1 MTNEELILQKIEKI
15 EAQMAPIVQSRE
27 AILEL
32 KEDLIPLSNTA
43 VHLFIQELQEIEAG
57 FTLEDLLQL
66 FKHSARSIRN
76 FVWIIRMMD
85 NIIEFATDV
94 EPLLKSAVPLAI
106 EHLDQLERR
115 GVFRILK
122 AMMDVRAKVADA
134 YTPEDVDKIGD
145 GAVALLRVLKKF
157 SDPKALTFLEKM
169 ADLPAN
175 IDLQNAQKAGFFRMA
190 AAGFDGE
197 VKEGLGVMLELTK
210 AMAKLKTNGQAVQTA
225 ETETQ

>member
-15 EAQMAPIVQSRE
+15 EAQLEPIVKSRE
-27 AILEL
+27 ALLEM

-43 VHLFIQELQEIEAG
+43 VHLFIEELQEIEAG
-57 FTLEDLLQL
+57 FTLEDLLHL
-66 FKHSARSIRN
+66 FKHGARSIRN
-76 FVWIIRMMD
+76 FVWMIKMLD
-85 NIIEFATDV
+85 NMIEFATDV

-115 GVFRILK
+115 GVFRIIK

-134 YTPEDVDKIGD
+134 YTPEDVDMIGD

-157 SDPKALTFLEKM
+157 SDPKALAFLEKM
-169 ADLPAN
+169 ADLPAQVN
-175 IDLQNAQKAGFFRMA
+175 LQNAQKAGFFRMA

-210 AMAKLKTNGQAVQTA
+210 AMAKLKTNGQALQPSNA
-225 ETETQ
+225 DPH